1 MTKLKSCP
9 VCKKPLVAEFAPFCS
24 RYCQNR
30 DLLSWMNEG
39 YRIPVPAESHS
50 ESEVEFRDD
59 EDEQ

>member
-9 VCKKPLVAEFAPFCS
+9 VCKKPLVLEFSPFCS

-39 YRIPVPAESHS
+39 YRIPVPAGSDS
-50 ESEVEFRDD
+50 EFEVNLGD
-59 EDEQ
+59 EEEE